1 MKIAKVEKLF
11 TETGMKFITPVEEL
25 VNKLKSIKALIFDWD
40 GVFHS
45 GYKNE
50 TGTSSFS
57 EADSM
62 GVNILRFAYYLVN
75 QSIPYTAIITGEN
88 NPTAFYWAER
98 EHLND
103 VFFKVKDKVKILDW
117 LKKNRGIEPH
127 EVLFAFDDI
136 LDLSLAKECG
146 VRVLVRRDSS
156 KMLQQYCI
164 ENKICDVITAN
175 DGGNHAVREISE
187 LIIALLGKWN
197 QVVDER
203 VQFDGLYKPY
213 IQQRQEIHTSRF
225 SFANGIVEFVPN

>member
-1 MKIAKVEKLF
+1 MKIAEVEKLIA
-11 TETGMKFITPVEEL
+11 ESGMKFNIPVEQLE
-25 VNKLKSIKALIFDWD
+25 VKLKSIKALIFDWD

-62 GVNILRFAYYLVN
+62 GVNMLRFAYYLIN
-75 QSIPYTAIITGEN
+75 ASIPYTAIITGEN

-117 LKKNRGIEPH
+117 LKKNRGIESY
-127 EVLFAFDDI
+127 EVVFAFDDI

-146 VRVLVRRDSS
+146 VRILIKRESS
-156 KMLQQYCI
+156 KMLQNYCV
-164 ENKICDVITAN
+164 NNNICDVITAN

-213 IQQRQEIHTSRF
+213 IQQRQKIQTSRF
-225 SFANGIVEFVPN
+225 SFANGKVELVPN